1 MRVAAHGEP
10 CTEGRRRVVVHGG
23 EPRVGPGEGD
33 CHEEG
38 RDQEEGGSAMVRHC
52 ECCRF
57 NRASSR

>member
-10 CTEGRRRVVVHGG
+10 RTEGRRRVVAHGG

-38 RDQEEGGSAMVRHC
+38 RDQEEGGSTRNG
-52 ECCRF
+52 EPWRCRF
-57 NRASSR
+57 NRPSSR